1 MLEIAIVL
9 FALLSIANVVVM
21 IVYLRKKQKLQSA
34 LLERDDIERQIA
46 EQRKTLQELTDVL
59 ANRITESKKLDVEI
73 EKKRVQSNAEK
84 ARYDELLQNLTSAQ
98 STYSTLIEQAEQRYN
113 EELEELKRKNQEEI
127 DEANLMTQVAI
138 NKVNGQI
145 DDCQKLY
152 ASLVASYQVANKE
165 SDARRHVQISLATR
179 EDIDFMLN
187 YVSPRLKNP
196 TIISKLIWSEYF
208 QKPTNDMLD
217 YVLPSRDCAGIYK
230 ITNDE
235 TKEAYIGRSV
245 SVRKR
250 LTDHI
255 KSSLGIDT
263 IADQHVHQVMREKGI
278 WNFTFEL
285 IEECPREKLNE
296 REKYYIE
303 FFHTDQYGY
312 NQKAGG

>member
-9 FALLSIANVVVM
+9 FLVLSIVDI
-21 IVYLRKKQKLQSA
+21 IVIAAYLKKKHKLDEVDLDNQEKLNQQKKALEEVEQKLASCKQQNSA
-34 LLERDDIERQIA
+34 LDTEISNKLIQANAIQERYDTLTTNLAQI
-46 EQRKTLQELTDVL
+46 QGTYDVL
-59 ANRITESKKLDVEI
+59 VK
-73 EKKRVQSNAEK
+73 
-84 ARYDELLQNLTSAQ
+84 
-98 STYSTLIEQAEQRYN
+98 QAEQNYTA
-113 EELEELKRKNQEEI
+113 ELEELKRKNQEEI
-127 DEANLMTQVAI
+127 DEANLTTQIAI

-152 ASLVASYQVANKE
+152 ASLVASYQVANEE

-255 KSSLGIDT
+255 KSALGIDT

>member
-1 MLEIAIVL
+1 MLKIAIS
-9 FALLSIANVVVM
+9 LLSILFIINVVL
-21 IVYLRKKQKLQSA
+21 IVLYLKEKHELSKTNFYNQEEQNQQKKALEEIEQKIALSKQQNQALEVEINDKLVQVSA
-34 LLERDDIERQIA
+34 AQERYDTLTANLAQI
-46 EQRKTLQELTDVL
+46 QDTYDVL
-59 ANRITESKKLDVEI
+59 VK
-73 EKKRVQSNAEK
+73 
-84 ARYDELLQNLTSAQ
+84 
-98 STYSTLIEQAEQRYN
+98 QAEQNYVA
-113 EELEELKRKNQEEI
+113 ELEELKRKNKEEI
-127 DEANLMTQVAI
+127 DEANLITQVAI
-138 NKVNGQI
+138 NKINGQV

-152 ASLVASYQVANKE
+152 ASLISSYQIANEE
-165 SDARRHVQISLATR
+165 SDARRHVQISLTTR

-187 YVSPRLKNP
+187 YVSSRLKNP

-217 YVLPSRDCAGIYK
+217 FVLPSRDCAGIYK

-255 KSSLGIDT
+255 KSALGIDT

>member
-1 MLEIAIVL
+1 MLKIAIS
-9 FALLSIANVVVM
+9 LLSILFIVDVVL
-21 IVYLRKKQKLQSA
+21 IAFCLKEKHELSKTNFYNQEEQNQQKKA
-34 LLERDDIERQIA
+34 LE
-46 EQRKTLQELTDVL
+46 
-59 ANRITESKKLDVEI
+59 EI
-73 EKKRVQSNAEK
+73 EQKIALSKQQNQALDKEINNKLAQVSAAQE
-84 ARYDELLQNLTSAQ
+84 RYDTLTSNLAQ
-98 STYSTLIEQAEQRYN
+98 IQDTYDILVKQAEQNYVA
-113 EELEELKRKNQEEI
+113 ELEELKRKNKEEI
-127 DEANLMTQVAI
+127 DEANLITQVAI
-138 NKVNGQI
+138 NKINGQV

-152 ASLVASYQVANKE
+152 TSLISSYQIANEE
-165 SDARRHVQISLATR
+165 SDARRHVQISLTTR

-187 YVSPRLKNP
+187 YVSSRLKNP

-217 YVLPSRDCAGIYK
+217 FVLPSRDCAGIYK

-255 KSSLGIDT
+255 KSALGIDT

>member
-1 MLEIAIVL
+1 MLKIAIS
-9 FALLSIANVVVM
+9 LLSILFIIDVVL
-21 IVYLRKKQKLQSA
+21 IVLCLKEKHELSKTNFYNQEEQNQQEKALEEIKQKIALSKQQNQALEVEINDKLAQVSA
-34 LLERDDIERQIA
+34 AQERYDTLTSNLAQI
-46 EQRKTLQELTDVL
+46 QDTYDVL
-59 ANRITESKKLDVEI
+59 VK
-73 EKKRVQSNAEK
+73 
-84 ARYDELLQNLTSAQ
+84 
-98 STYSTLIEQAEQRYN
+98 QAEQNYAA
-113 EELEELKRKNQEEI
+113 ELEELKRKNKEEI
-127 DEANLMTQVAI
+127 DEANLITQVAI
-138 NKVNGQI
+138 NKINGQV

-152 ASLVASYQVANKE
+152 ASLISSYQIANEE
-165 SDARRHVQISLATR
+165 SDVRRHVQISLATR

-187 YVSPRLKNP
+187 YVSLRLKNP
-196 TIISKLIWSEYF
+196 AIISKLIWSEYF

-217 YVLPSRDCAGIYK
+217 FVLPSRDCAGIYK

-255 KSSLGIDT
+255 KSALGIDT

>member
-1 MLEIAIVL
+1 MLKITIS
-9 FALLSIANVVVM
+9 LLSILFIID
-21 IVYLRKKQKLQSA
+21 IVLIALYLKEKHELSKTNFYNQEEQNQQEKALEEIEQKIALSKQQNQALEVEINDKLAQVSA
-34 LLERDDIERQIA
+34 AQERYDTLTSNLAQI
-46 EQRKTLQELTDVL
+46 QDTYDVL
-59 ANRITESKKLDVEI
+59 VK
-73 EKKRVQSNAEK
+73 
-84 ARYDELLQNLTSAQ
+84 
-98 STYSTLIEQAEQRYN
+98 QAEQNYVA
-113 EELEELKRKNQEEI
+113 ELEELKRKNKEEI
-127 DEANLMTQVAI
+127 DEANLITQVAI
-138 NKVNGQI
+138 NKINGQV

-152 ASLVASYQVANKE
+152 ASLISSYQIANEE
-165 SDARRHVQISLATR
+165 SDVRRHVQISLTTR

-187 YVSPRLKNP
+187 YVSSRLKNP

-217 YVLPSRDCAGIYK
+217 FILPSRDCAGIYK

-255 KSSLGIDT
+255 KSALGIDT

>member
-1 MLEIAIVL
+1 MLKIAIS
-9 FALLSIANVVVM
+9 LLSILFIID
-21 IVYLRKKQKLQSA
+21 IVLIALCLKEKHELSKTNFYNQEEQNQQKKALEEIKQKIA
-34 LLERDDIERQIA
+34 LSKQQNQALE
-46 EQRKTLQELTDVL
+46 
-59 ANRITESKKLDVEI
+59 VEI
-73 EKKRVQSNAEK
+73 NDKLAQVSAAQE
-84 ARYDELLQNLTSAQ
+84 RYDTLTSNLAQ
-98 STYSTLIEQAEQRYN
+98 IQDTYDILIKQAEQNYVA
-113 EELEELKRKNQEEI
+113 ELEELKRKNKEEI
-127 DEANLMTQVAI
+127 DEANLITQVAI
-138 NKVNGQI
+138 NKINGQV

-152 ASLVASYQVANKE
+152 ASLISSYQIANEE
-165 SDARRHVQISLATR
+165 SDVRRHVQISLTTR

-187 YVSPRLKNP
+187 YVSSRLKNP

-217 YVLPSRDCAGIYK
+217 FVLPSRDCAGIYK

-255 KSSLGIDT
+255 KSALGIDT

>member
-1 MLEIAIVL
+1 MLKIAIS
-9 FALLSIANVVVM
+9 LLSILFIINVVL
-21 IVYLRKKQKLQSA
+21 IVLCLKEKHELSKTNFYNQEEQNQQKKALEEIKQKIA
-34 LLERDDIERQIA
+34 LNKQQNQALE
-46 EQRKTLQELTDVL
+46 
-59 ANRITESKKLDVEI
+59 VEI
-73 EKKRVQSNAEK
+73 NDKLAQVSAAQE
-84 ARYDELLQNLTSAQ
+84 RYDTLTSNLTQ
-98 STYSTLIEQAEQRYN
+98 IQDTYDILVKQAEQNYVA
-113 EELEELKRKNQEEI
+113 ELEELKRKNKEEI
-127 DEANLMTQVAI
+127 DEANLITQVAI
-138 NKVNGQI
+138 NKINGQV

-152 ASLVASYQVANKE
+152 ASLISSYQIANEE
-165 SDARRHVQISLATR
+165 SDARRHVQISFTTR

-187 YVSPRLKNP
+187 YVSSRLKNP

-217 YVLPSRDCAGIYK
+217 FVLPSRDCAGIYK

-255 KSSLGIDT
+255 KSALGIDT

>member
-1 MLEIAIVL
+1 MLEVAIVL
-9 FALLSIANVVVM
+9 FLVLSIADIVV
-21 IVYLRKKQKLQSA
+21 IAVYLKKKHKLDEIDLGNQERLNQQKKALEEVEQKLVSCKQQNYD
-34 LLERDDIERQIA
+34 LDIEISNKLIQASAIQERYDTLTTNLAQI
-46 EQRKTLQELTDVL
+46 QDTYDVL
-59 ANRITESKKLDVEI
+59 VK
-73 EKKRVQSNAEK
+73 
-84 ARYDELLQNLTSAQ
+84 
-98 STYSTLIEQAEQRYN
+98 QAEQNYTA
-113 EELEELKRKNQEEI
+113 ELEELKRKNQEEI
-127 DEANLMTQVAI
+127 DEANLTTQIAI

-152 ASLVASYQVANKE
+152 ASLVASYQVANEE

>member
-1 MLEIAIVL
+1 MLKIAIS
-9 FALLSIANVVVM
+9 LLSILFIINVVL
-21 IVYLRKKQKLQSA
+21 IVLCLKEKHELSKTNFYNQEEQNQQKKALEEIEQKIA
-34 LLERDDIERQIA
+34 LSKQQNQALEAEINDKLVQVNAAQERYDTLTANLTQI
-46 EQRKTLQELTDVL
+46 QDTYDVL
-59 ANRITESKKLDVEI
+59 VK
-73 EKKRVQSNAEK
+73 
-84 ARYDELLQNLTSAQ
+84 
-98 STYSTLIEQAEQRYN
+98 QAEQNYVA
-113 EELEELKRKNQEEI
+113 ELEELKRKNKEEI
-127 DEANLMTQVAI
+127 DEANLITQVAI
-138 NKVNGQI
+138 NKINGQV

-152 ASLVASYQVANKE
+152 ASLISSYQIANEE
-165 SDARRHVQISLATR
+165 SDARRHVQISLTTR

-187 YVSPRLKNP
+187 YVSSRLKNP

-217 YVLPSRDCAGIYK
+217 FVLPSRDCAGIYK

-255 KSSLGIDT
+255 KSALGIDT

>member
-1 MLEIAIVL
+1 MLNIAIVL
-9 FALLSIANVVVM
+9 FLVLSIADI
-21 IVYLRKKQKLQSA
+21 IVIAAYLKKKRELNQIDLSNQEKLNQQRKSLEEVEQKLASCKQQNYA
-34 LLERDDIERQIA
+34 LDTEISNKLVQVGAI
-46 EQRKTLQELTDVL
+46 QE
-59 ANRITESKKLDVEI
+59 
-73 EKKRVQSNAEK
+73 
-84 ARYDELLQNLTSAQ
+84 RYDTLTSNLAQ
-98 STYSTLIEQAEQRYN
+98 IQDTYDILVKQAEQNYVA
-113 EELEELKRKNQEEI
+113 ELEELKRKNKEEI
-127 DEANLMTQVAI
+127 DEANLITQVAI
-138 NKVNGQI
+138 NKINGQV

-152 ASLVASYQVANKE
+152 ASLISSYQIANE
-165 SDARRHVQISLATR
+165 ENDARRHVQISLTTR

-187 YVSPRLKNP
+187 YVSSRLKNP

-217 YVLPSRDCAGIYK
+217 FVLPSRDCAGIYK

-255 KSSLGIDT
+255 KSALGIDT

>member
-9 FALLSIANVVVM
+9 FLVLSIADI
-21 IVYLRKKQKLQSA
+21 IVIAAYLKKKRKLDEVDLDNQERLNQQKEALAEVEQKLASCKQQNSTLDTEISNKLIQASA
-34 LLERDDIERQIA
+34 IQERYDTLTTNLSQI
-46 EQRKTLQELTDVL
+46 QDTYDVL
-59 ANRITESKKLDVEI
+59 VK
-73 EKKRVQSNAEK
+73 
-84 ARYDELLQNLTSAQ
+84 
-98 STYSTLIEQAEQRYN
+98 QAEQNYVA
-113 EELEELKRKNQEEI
+113 ELEELKRKNQEEI
-127 DEANLMTQVAI
+127 DEANLATQVVI
-138 NKVNGQI
+138 NRVNGQI

-152 ASLVASYQVANKE
+152 ASLVASYQVANEE

>member
-9 FALLSIANVVVM
+9 FLVLSIADIVV
-21 IVYLRKKQKLQSA
+21 IAAYLKKKRKLDEVDLDNQERLNQQKKALEEVEQKLASCKQQNYTLDTEISNKLIQASA
-34 LLERDDIERQIA
+34 IQERYDTLTTNLSQI
-46 EQRKTLQELTDVL
+46 QDTYDVL
-59 ANRITESKKLDVEI
+59 VK
-73 EKKRVQSNAEK
+73 
-84 ARYDELLQNLTSAQ
+84 
-98 STYSTLIEQAEQRYN
+98 QAEQNYAA
-113 EELEELKRKNQEEI
+113 ELEELKRKNQEEI

-138 NKVNGQI
+138 NRVNGQI

-152 ASLVASYQVANKE
+152 ASLVASYQVANEE

>member
-1 MLEIAIVL
+1 MLKITIS
-9 FALLSIANVVVM
+9 LLSILFIID
-21 IVYLRKKQKLQSA
+21 IVLIALYLKEKHELSKTNFYNQEEQNQQEKALEEIEQKIALSKQQNQALEVEINDKLAQVSA
-34 LLERDDIERQIA
+34 AQERYDTLTSNLAQI
-46 EQRKTLQELTDVL
+46 QDTYDVL
-59 ANRITESKKLDVEI
+59 VK
-73 EKKRVQSNAEK
+73 
-84 ARYDELLQNLTSAQ
+84 
-98 STYSTLIEQAEQRYN
+98 QAEQNYVA
-113 EELEELKRKNQEEI
+113 ELEELKRKNKEEI
-127 DEANLMTQVAI
+127 DEANLITQVAI
-138 NKVNGQI
+138 NKINGQV

-152 ASLVASYQVANKE
+152 ASLISSYQIANEE
-165 SDARRHVQISLATR
+165 SDVRRHVQISLTTR

-187 YVSPRLKNP
+187 YVSSRLKNP

-217 YVLPSRDCAGIYK
+217 FVLPSRDCAGIYK

-255 KSSLGIDT
+255 KSALGIDT

>member
-1 MLEIAIVL
+1 MLKIAIS
-9 FALLSIANVVVM
+9 LLSILFIIDVVL
-21 IVYLRKKQKLQSA
+21 IALCLKEKHELSKTNFYNQEEQNQQEKALEEIEQKIALSKQQNQALEVEINDKLAQVSA
-34 LLERDDIERQIA
+34 AQERYDTLTSNLAQI
-46 EQRKTLQELTDVL
+46 QDTYDVL
-59 ANRITESKKLDVEI
+59 VK
-73 EKKRVQSNAEK
+73 
-84 ARYDELLQNLTSAQ
+84 
-98 STYSTLIEQAEQRYN
+98 QAEQNYVA
-113 EELEELKRKNQEEI
+113 ELEELKRKNKEEI
-127 DEANLMTQVAI
+127 DEANLITQVAI
-138 NKVNGQI
+138 NKINGQV

-152 ASLVASYQVANKE
+152 ASLISSYQIANEE
-165 SDARRHVQISLATR
+165 SDVRRHVQISLTTR

-187 YVSPRLKNP
+187 YVSSRLKNP

-217 YVLPSRDCAGIYK
+217 FILPSRDCAGIYK

-255 KSSLGIDT
+255 KSALGIDT

>member
-9 FALLSIANVVVM
+9 FLVLSIVNI
-21 IVYLRKKQKLQSA
+21 IVIAAYLKKKHKLDEVDLDNQEKLNQQKKALEEVEQKLASCKQQNYTLDTEISNKLIQA
-34 LLERDDIERQIA
+34 NAIQERYDTLTTNLSQI
-46 EQRKTLQELTDVL
+46 QNTYDVL
-59 ANRITESKKLDVEI
+59 VK
-73 EKKRVQSNAEK
+73 
-84 ARYDELLQNLTSAQ
+84 
-98 STYSTLIEQAEQRYN
+98 QAEQNYAA
-113 EELEELKRKNQEEI
+113 ELEELKRKNQEEI
-127 DEANLMTQVAI
+127 DEANLTTQITI

-152 ASLVASYQVANKE
+152 ASLVASYQIANEE

-196 TIISKLIWSEYF
+196 AIISKLIWSEYF

-263 IADQHVHQVMREKGI
+263 IADQHVHRVMREKGI

-285 IEECPREKLNE
+285 IEECAREKLNE

>member
-1 MLEIAIVL
+1 MLKIAIS
-9 FALLSIANVVVM
+9 LLSILFIIDVVLIVLCLKEKRKLSKTNFYNQEEQNQQKKALEEIEQKIALSKQQNQALEAEINDKLVQVNAAQERYDTLTAN
-21 IVYLRKKQKLQSA
+21 LT
-34 LLERDDIERQIA
+34 QI
-46 EQRKTLQELTDVL
+46 QDTYDVL
-59 ANRITESKKLDVEI
+59 VK
-73 EKKRVQSNAEK
+73 
-84 ARYDELLQNLTSAQ
+84 
-98 STYSTLIEQAEQRYN
+98 QAEQNYVA
-113 EELEELKRKNQEEI
+113 ELEELKRKNKEEI
-127 DEANLMTQVAI
+127 DEANLITQVAI
-138 NKVNGQI
+138 NKINGQV

-152 ASLVASYQVANKE
+152 ASLISSYQIANEE
-165 SDARRHVQISLATR
+165 SDARRHVQISLTTR

-217 YVLPSRDCAGIYK
+217 FVLPSRDCAGIYK

-255 KSSLGIDT
+255 KSALGIDT

>member
-1 MLEIAIVL
+1 MLKIAIVL
-9 FALLSIANVVVM
+9 FLVLSIADI
-21 IVYLRKKQKLQSA
+21 IVIAAYLKKKRELNQIDLSNQEKLNQQRKSLEEVEQKLASCKQQNYA
-34 LLERDDIERQIA
+34 LDTEISNKLVQVGAI
-46 EQRKTLQELTDVL
+46 QE
-59 ANRITESKKLDVEI
+59 
-73 EKKRVQSNAEK
+73 
-84 ARYDELLQNLTSAQ
+84 RYDTLTTNLAQ
-98 STYSTLIEQAEQRYN
+98 IQDTYDTLVKQAEQNYVA
-113 EELEELKRKNQEEI
+113 ELEELKRKNKEEI
-127 DEANLMTQVAI
+127 DEANLITQVAI
-138 NKVNGQI
+138 NKINEQV

-152 ASLVASYQVANKE
+152 ASLISSYQIANEE
-165 SDARRHVQISLATR
+165 SDARRHVQISLTTR

-187 YVSPRLKNP
+187 YVSSRLKNP

-217 YVLPSRDCAGIYK
+217 FVLPSRDCAGIYK

-255 KSSLGIDT
+255 KSALGIDT

>member
-9 FALLSIANVVVM
+9 FLVLSIADI
-21 IVYLRKKQKLQSA
+21 IVIAAYLKKKRKLDEVDLSNQERLNQQKKALAEVEQKLASCKQQNYALDAEISNKLIQASA
-34 LLERDDIERQIA
+34 IQERYDTLTTNLSQI
-46 EQRKTLQELTDVL
+46 QNTYDVL
-59 ANRITESKKLDVEI
+59 IK
-73 EKKRVQSNAEK
+73 
-84 ARYDELLQNLTSAQ
+84 
-98 STYSTLIEQAEQRYN
+98 QAEQNYAA
-113 EELEELKRKNQEEI
+113 ELEELKRKNQEEI
-127 DEANLMTQVAI
+127 DEANLITQVAI

-152 ASLVASYQVANKE
+152 ASLVASYQIANEE

-303 FFHTDQYGY
+303 FFNTDQYGY

>member
-1 MLEIAIVL
+1 MLKIAIS
-9 FALLSIANVVVM
+9 LLSILFIIDVVL
-21 IVYLRKKQKLQSA
+21 IVLCLKEKHELSKTNFYNQEEQNQQEKTLEEIKQKIALSKQQNQALEVEINDKLAQVSA
-34 LLERDDIERQIA
+34 AQERYDTLTSNLAQI
-46 EQRKTLQELTDVL
+46 QDTYDVL
-59 ANRITESKKLDVEI
+59 VK
-73 EKKRVQSNAEK
+73 
-84 ARYDELLQNLTSAQ
+84 
-98 STYSTLIEQAEQRYN
+98 QAEQNYVA
-113 EELEELKRKNQEEI
+113 ELEELKRKNKEEI
-127 DEANLMTQVAI
+127 DEANLITQVAI
-138 NKVNGQI
+138 NKINGQV

-152 ASLVASYQVANKE
+152 ASLISSYQIANEE
-165 SDARRHVQISLATR
+165 SDARRHVQISLTTR

-187 YVSPRLKNP
+187 YVSSRLKNP

-217 YVLPSRDCAGIYK
+217 FVLPSRDCAGIYK

-255 KSSLGIDT
+255 KSALGIDT

>member
-9 FALLSIANVVVM
+9 FLVLSIVNIVV
-21 IVYLRKKQKLQSA
+21 IATYLKKKRKLDEVDLSNQEKLNQQKKALEEVEQKLASCKQQNYTLDTEISNKLIQVSA
-34 LLERDDIERQIA
+34 IQERYDTLTTNLSQI
-46 EQRKTLQELTDVL
+46 QDTYDVL
-59 ANRITESKKLDVEI
+59 VKQAK
-73 EKKRVQSNAEK
+73 
-84 ARYDELLQNLTSAQ
+84 QNYA
-98 STYSTLIEQAEQRYN
+98 A
-113 EELEELKRKNQEEI
+113 ELEELKRKNQEEI
-127 DEANLMTQVAI
+127 DEANLTTQIAI

-145 DDCQKLY
+145 DDYQKLY
-152 ASLVASYQVANKE
+152 ASLVASYQVANEE

-285 IEECPREKLNE
+285 IEECQREKLNE

>member
-1 MLEIAIVL
+1 MLKIAIVL
-9 FALLSIANVVVM
+9 LSILFIIDAVLIVLCLKEKHKLSEANF
-21 IVYLRKKQKLQSA
+21 YNQEEQNQQK
-34 LLERDDIERQIA
+34 
-46 EQRKTLQELTDVL
+46 KTLEEIEQKIALSKQQSQALEIEINDKLVQVNAAQERYDTLTANLTQIQDTYDVL
-59 ANRITESKKLDVEI
+59 IK
-73 EKKRVQSNAEK
+73 
-84 ARYDELLQNLTSAQ
+84 
-98 STYSTLIEQAEQRYN
+98 QAEQNYTT
-113 EELEELKRKNQEEI
+113 ELEELKRKNKEEI
-127 DEANLMTQVAI
+127 DEANLITQVAI
-138 NKVNGQI
+138 NKINGQV

-152 ASLVASYQVANKE
+152 ASLIASYQVANEE
-165 SDARRHVQISLATR
+165 SDARRHVQISLTTR

-187 YVSPRLKNP
+187 YVSSRLKNP

-217 YVLPSRDCAGIYK
+217 FVLPSRDCAGIYK

-255 KSSLGIDT
+255 KSALGIDT

>member
-9 FALLSIANVVVM
+9 FLVLSIADVVV
-21 IVYLRKKQKLQSA
+21 IAAYLKKKHKLDEIDLGNQERLNQQKKALEEVEQKLASCKQQNCELDAEISNKLA
-34 LLERDDIERQIA
+34 QANTIQERYNTLTMNLSQI
-46 EQRKTLQELTDVL
+46 QDTYDVL
-59 ANRITESKKLDVEI
+59 VK
-73 EKKRVQSNAEK
+73 
-84 ARYDELLQNLTSAQ
+84 
-98 STYSTLIEQAEQRYN
+98 QAEQNYTA
-113 EELEELKRKNQEEI
+113 ELEELKRKNQEEI
-127 DEANLMTQVAI
+127 DEANLATQVAI

-152 ASLVASYQVANKE
+152 ASLIASYQVANEE
-165 SDARRHVQISLATR
+165 SDTRRHVQISLATR

-187 YVSPRLKNP
+187 YVSSRLKNP

-285 IEECPREKLNE
+285 IEECAREKLNE

>member
-9 FALLSIANVVVM
+9 FLVLSIVNI
-21 IVYLRKKQKLQSA
+21 IVIAAYLKKKRKLDEVDLDNQERLNQQKKALEEVEQKLASCKQQNYTLDTEISNKLIQVSA
-34 LLERDDIERQIA
+34 IQERYDTLTTNLSQI
-46 EQRKTLQELTDVL
+46 QNTYDVL
-59 ANRITESKKLDVEI
+59 VK
-73 EKKRVQSNAEK
+73 
-84 ARYDELLQNLTSAQ
+84 
-98 STYSTLIEQAEQRYN
+98 QAEQNYAA
-113 EELEELKRKNQEEI
+113 ELEELKRKNQEEI
-127 DEANLMTQVAI
+127 DEANLTTQITI

-152 ASLVASYQVANKE
+152 ASLVASYQVANEE

-285 IEECPREKLNE
+285 IEECAREKLNE

>member
-1 MLEIAIVL
+1 MLKIAIS
-9 FALLSIANVVVM
+9 LLSILFIIDVVLIVLCLKEKRKLSKTNFYNQEEQNQQKKALEEIEQKIALSKQQNQALEAEINDKLVQVNAAQERYDTLTAN
-21 IVYLRKKQKLQSA
+21 LT
-34 LLERDDIERQIA
+34 QI
-46 EQRKTLQELTDVL
+46 QDTYDVL
-59 ANRITESKKLDVEI
+59 VK
-73 EKKRVQSNAEK
+73 
-84 ARYDELLQNLTSAQ
+84 
-98 STYSTLIEQAEQRYN
+98 QAEQNYAA
-113 EELEELKRKNQEEI
+113 ELEELKRKNKEEI
-127 DEANLMTQVAI
+127 DEANLITQVAI
-138 NKVNGQI
+138 NKINGQV

-152 ASLVASYQVANKE
+152 ASLISSYQIANEE
-165 SDARRHVQISLATR
+165 SDARRHVQISLTTR

-187 YVSPRLKNP
+187 YVSSRLKNP

-217 YVLPSRDCAGIYK
+217 FVLPSRDCAGIYK

-255 KSSLGIDT
+255 KSALGIDT

>member
-1 MLEIAIVL
+1 MLKIAIS
-9 FALLSIANVVVM
+9 LLSILFIIG
-21 IVYLRKKQKLQSA
+21 IVLIALCLKEKHELSKTNFYNQEEQNQQEKALEEIEQKIALSKQQNQA
-34 LLERDDIERQIA
+34 LE
-46 EQRKTLQELTDVL
+46 
-59 ANRITESKKLDVEI
+59 VEI
-73 EKKRVQSNAEK
+73 NDKLAQVSAAQE
-84 ARYDELLQNLTSAQ
+84 RYDTLTSNLAQ
-98 STYSTLIEQAEQRYN
+98 IQDTYDILVKQAEQNYVA
-113 EELEELKRKNQEEI
+113 ELEELKRKNKEEI
-127 DEANLMTQVAI
+127 DEANLITQVAI
-138 NKVNGQI
+138 NKINGQV

-152 ASLVASYQVANKE
+152 ASLISSYQIANEE
-165 SDARRHVQISLATR
+165 SDARRHVQISLTTR

-187 YVSPRLKNP
+187 YVSSRLKNP

-217 YVLPSRDCAGIYK
+217 FVLPSRDCAGIYK

-255 KSSLGIDT
+255 KSALGIDT

>member
-1 MLEIAIVL
+1 MLKIAIS
-9 FALLSIANVVVM
+9 LLSILFIIDVVL
-21 IVYLRKKQKLQSA
+21 IVLCLKEKHELSKTNFYNQEEQNQQKKALEEIEQKIALNKQQNQALEVEINDKLAQVSA
-34 LLERDDIERQIA
+34 AQERYDTLTSNLVQI
-46 EQRKTLQELTDVL
+46 QDTYDVL
-59 ANRITESKKLDVEI
+59 VK
-73 EKKRVQSNAEK
+73 
-84 ARYDELLQNLTSAQ
+84 
-98 STYSTLIEQAEQRYN
+98 QAEQNYVA
-113 EELEELKRKNQEEI
+113 ELEELKRKNKEEI
-127 DEANLMTQVAI
+127 DETNLITQVAI
-138 NKVNGQI
+138 NKINEQV

-152 ASLVASYQVANKE
+152 ASLISSYQIANEE
-165 SDARRHVQISLATR
+165 SDARRHVQISLTTR

-187 YVSPRLKNP
+187 YVSSRLKNP

-217 YVLPSRDCAGIYK
+217 FVLPSRDCAGIYK

-255 KSSLGIDT
+255 KSALGIDT

>member
-1 MLEIAIVL
+1 MLKIAIS
-9 FALLSIANVVVM
+9 LLSILFIID
-21 IVYLRKKQKLQSA
+21 IVLIALCLKEKHELSKTNFYNQEEQNQQKKALEEIEQKIALSKQQNQALEVEINDKLARVSA
-34 LLERDDIERQIA
+34 AQERYDTLTSNLAQI
-46 EQRKTLQELTDVL
+46 QDTYDVL
-59 ANRITESKKLDVEI
+59 VK
-73 EKKRVQSNAEK
+73 
-84 ARYDELLQNLTSAQ
+84 
-98 STYSTLIEQAEQRYN
+98 QAEQNYVA
-113 EELEELKRKNQEEI
+113 ELEELKRKNKEEI
-127 DEANLMTQVAI
+127 DEANLITQVAI
-138 NKVNGQI
+138 NKINGQV

-152 ASLVASYQVANKE
+152 ASLISSYQIANEE
-165 SDARRHVQISLATR
+165 SDVRRHVQISLTTR

-187 YVSPRLKNP
+187 YVSSRLKNP

-217 YVLPSRDCAGIYK
+217 FVLPSRDCAGIYK

-255 KSSLGIDT
+255 KSALGIDT

>member
-9 FALLSIANVVVM
+9 FLVLSIADI
-21 IVYLRKKQKLQSA
+21 IVIAAYLKKKRKLDEVDLDNQERLNQQKEALAEVEQKLASCKQQNCA
-34 LLERDDIERQIA
+34 LDIEISNKLIQANAIQERYDTLTTNLSQI
-46 EQRKTLQELTDVL
+46 QNTYDVL
-59 ANRITESKKLDVEI
+59 VK
-73 EKKRVQSNAEK
+73 
-84 ARYDELLQNLTSAQ
+84 
-98 STYSTLIEQAEQRYN
+98 QAEQNYAA
-113 EELEELKRKNQEEI
+113 ELEELKRKNQEEI

-138 NKVNGQI
+138 NRVNGQI

-152 ASLVASYQVANKE
+152 ASLVASYQVANEE

-263 IADQHVHQVMREKGI
+263 IANQHVHQVMREKGI

>member
-9 FALLSIANVVVM
+9 FLVLSIADV
-21 IVYLRKKQKLQSA
+21 IVIAAYLKKKHKLDEIDLGNQEKLNQQKKALEEVEQKLASYKQQNYELDTEISNKLVQA
-34 LLERDDIERQIA
+34 NTIQERYNTLTMNLSQI
-46 EQRKTLQELTDVL
+46 QDTYDVL
-59 ANRITESKKLDVEI
+59 VK
-73 EKKRVQSNAEK
+73 
-84 ARYDELLQNLTSAQ
+84 
-98 STYSTLIEQAEQRYN
+98 QAEQNYAA
-113 EELEELKRKNQEEI
+113 ELEELKRKNQEEI
-127 DEANLMTQVAI
+127 DEANLITQVAI

-145 DDCQKLY
+145 DECQKLY
-152 ASLVASYQVANKE
+152 ASLIASYQVANEE

>member
-1 MLEIAIVL
+1 MLKIAVV
-9 FALLSIANVVVM
+9 LLSILFIIDAVLIVLCLKEKRKLSEANF
-21 IVYLRKKQKLQSA
+21 YNQEEQNQQKKALEEIEQKIALSKQQSQA
-34 LLERDDIERQIA
+34 LEIEINDKLVQVNAAQERYDTLTANLTQI
-46 EQRKTLQELTDVL
+46 QDTYDVL
-59 ANRITESKKLDVEI
+59 IK
-73 EKKRVQSNAEK
+73 
-84 ARYDELLQNLTSAQ
+84 
-98 STYSTLIEQAEQRYN
+98 QAEQNYTT
-113 EELEELKRKNQEEI
+113 ELEELKRKNKEEI
-127 DEANLMTQVAI
+127 DEANLITQVAI
-138 NKVNGQI
+138 NKINGQV

-152 ASLVASYQVANKE
+152 ASLISSYQIANEE
-165 SDARRHVQISLATR
+165 SDARRHVQISLTTR

-187 YVSPRLKNP
+187 YVSSRLKNP

-217 YVLPSRDCAGIYK
+217 FVLPSRDCAGIYK

-255 KSSLGIDT
+255 KSALGIDT

>member
-1 MLEIAIVL
+1 MLKIAVV
-9 FALLSIANVVVM
+9 LLSILFIIDAVLIVLCLKEKHKLSEANF
-21 IVYLRKKQKLQSA
+21 YNQEEQNQQKKALEEIEQKIALSKQQSQA
-34 LLERDDIERQIA
+34 LEIEINDKLVQVNAAQERYDTLTANLTQI
-46 EQRKTLQELTDVL
+46 QDTYDVL
-59 ANRITESKKLDVEI
+59 IK
-73 EKKRVQSNAEK
+73 
-84 ARYDELLQNLTSAQ
+84 
-98 STYSTLIEQAEQRYN
+98 QAEQNYAT
-113 EELEELKRKNQEEI
+113 ELEELKRKNKEEI
-127 DEANLMTQVAI
+127 DEANLITQVAI
-138 NKVNGQI
+138 NKINGQV

-152 ASLVASYQVANKE
+152 ASLIASYQVANEE
-165 SDARRHVQISLATR
+165 SDARRHVQISLTTR

-187 YVSPRLKNP
+187 YVSSRLKNP

-217 YVLPSRDCAGIYK
+217 FVLPSHDCAGIYK

-255 KSSLGIDT
+255 KSALGIDT

>member
-9 FALLSIANVVVM
+9 FLVLSIVNI
-21 IVYLRKKQKLQSA
+21 IVIAAYLKKKRKLDEVDLDNQERLNQQKKALAEVEQKLASCKQQNCALDAEISNKLIQASA
-34 LLERDDIERQIA
+34 I
-46 EQRKTLQELTDVL
+46 QE
-59 ANRITESKKLDVEI
+59 
-73 EKKRVQSNAEK
+73 
-84 ARYDELLQNLTSAQ
+84 RYDTLTTNLSQIQN
-98 STYSTLIEQAEQRYN
+98 TYDILVKQAEQNYAA
-113 EELEELKRKNQEEI
+113 ELEELKRKNQEEI

-152 ASLVASYQVANKE
+152 ASLVASYQVANEE

>member
-1 MLEIAIVL
+1 MLKIAIS
-9 FALLSIANVVVM
+9 LLSILFIINVVL
-21 IVYLRKKQKLQSA
+21 IVLCLKEKRKLSKTNFYNQEEQNQQKKALEEIEQKIALSKQQNQALEAEINDKLVQVNA
-34 LLERDDIERQIA
+34 AQERYDTLTANLTQI
-46 EQRKTLQELTDVL
+46 QDTYDVL
-59 ANRITESKKLDVEI
+59 VK
-73 EKKRVQSNAEK
+73 
-84 ARYDELLQNLTSAQ
+84 
-98 STYSTLIEQAEQRYN
+98 QAEQNYVA
-113 EELEELKRKNQEEI
+113 ELEELKRKNKEEI
-127 DEANLMTQVAI
+127 DEANLITQVAI
-138 NKVNGQI
+138 NKINGQV

-152 ASLVASYQVANKE
+152 ASLISSYQIANEE

-187 YVSPRLKNP
+187 YVSSRLKNP

-217 YVLPSRDCAGIYK
+217 FVLPSRDCAGIYK

-255 KSSLGIDT
+255 KSALGIDT

>member
-1 MLEIAIVL
+1 MLKIAIS
-9 FALLSIANVVVM
+9 LLSILFIINVVL
-21 IVYLRKKQKLQSA
+21 IVLCLKEKHELSKTNFYNQEEQNQQEKALEEIKQKIALNKQQNQALEVEINNKLAQVSA
-34 LLERDDIERQIA
+34 AQERYDTLTSNLAQI
-46 EQRKTLQELTDVL
+46 QDTYDVL
-59 ANRITESKKLDVEI
+59 VK
-73 EKKRVQSNAEK
+73 
-84 ARYDELLQNLTSAQ
+84 
-98 STYSTLIEQAEQRYN
+98 QAEQNYVA
-113 EELEELKRKNQEEI
+113 ELEELKRKNKEEI
-127 DEANLMTQVAI
+127 DEANLITQVAI
-138 NKVNGQI
+138 NKINGQV

-152 ASLVASYQVANKE
+152 ASLISSYQIANEE
-165 SDARRHVQISLATR
+165 SDARRHVQISLTTR

-187 YVSPRLKNP
+187 YVSSRLKNP

-217 YVLPSRDCAGIYK
+217 FVLPSRDCAGIYK

-255 KSSLGIDT
+255 KSALGIDT

>member
-1 MLEIAIVL
+1 MLKIAIVL
-9 FALLSIANVVVM
+9 FLVLSIADI
-21 IVYLRKKQKLQSA
+21 IVIAAYLKKKRELNQIDLSNQEKLNQQRKSLEEVEQKLASCKQQNYA
-34 LLERDDIERQIA
+34 LDTEISNKLVQVGAI
-46 EQRKTLQELTDVL
+46 QE
-59 ANRITESKKLDVEI
+59 
-73 EKKRVQSNAEK
+73 
-84 ARYDELLQNLTSAQ
+84 RYDTLTANLAQ
-98 STYSTLIEQAEQRYN
+98 IQDTYDTLVKQAEQNYVA
-113 EELEELKRKNQEEI
+113 ELEELKRKNKEEI
-127 DEANLMTQVAI
+127 DEANLITQVAI
-138 NKVNGQI
+138 NKINEQV

-152 ASLVASYQVANKE
+152 ASLISSYQIANEE
-165 SDARRHVQISLATR
+165 SDARRHVQISLTTR

-187 YVSPRLKNP
+187 YVSSRLKNP

-217 YVLPSRDCAGIYK
+217 FVLPSRDCAGIYK

-255 KSSLGIDT
+255 KSALGIDT

>member
-1 MLEIAIVL
+1 MLKIAIS
-9 FALLSIANVVVM
+9 LLSILFIID
-21 IVYLRKKQKLQSA
+21 IVLIALCLKEKHELSKTNFYNQEEQNEQKKALEEIEQKIALSKQQNQALEVEINNKLAQVSA
-34 LLERDDIERQIA
+34 AQERYDTLTSNLTQI
-46 EQRKTLQELTDVL
+46 QDTYDVL
-59 ANRITESKKLDVEI
+59 VK
-73 EKKRVQSNAEK
+73 
-84 ARYDELLQNLTSAQ
+84 
-98 STYSTLIEQAEQRYN
+98 QAEQNYVA
-113 EELEELKRKNQEEI
+113 ELEELKRKNKEEI
-127 DEANLMTQVAI
+127 DETNLITQVAI
-138 NKVNGQI
+138 NKINEQV

-152 ASLVASYQVANKE
+152 ASLISSYQIANEE
-165 SDARRHVQISLATR
+165 SDARRHVQISLTTR

-187 YVSPRLKNP
+187 YVSSRLKNP

-217 YVLPSRDCAGIYK
+217 FVLPSRDCAGIYK

-255 KSSLGIDT
+255 KSALGIDT

>member
-9 FALLSIANVVVM
+9 FLVLSTVNIIVIAAYLKKKRKLDEIDLGNQEKLNQQKKALEEVE
-21 IVYLRKKQKLQSA
+21 QKLASCKQQNYTLDTEISNKLIQVSA
-34 LLERDDIERQIA
+34 IQERYDTLTTNLSQI
-46 EQRKTLQELTDVL
+46 QNTYDVL
-59 ANRITESKKLDVEI
+59 VK
-73 EKKRVQSNAEK
+73 
-84 ARYDELLQNLTSAQ
+84 
-98 STYSTLIEQAEQRYN
+98 QAEQNYAA
-113 EELEELKRKNQEEI
+113 ELEELKRKNQEEI
-127 DEANLMTQVAI
+127 DEANLITQVAI

-152 ASLVASYQVANKE
+152 ASLVASYQVANEE

-263 IADQHVHQVMREKGI
+263 IADQHIHQVMREKGI

>member
-9 FALLSIANVVVM
+9 FLVLSIADIVV
-21 IVYLRKKQKLQSA
+21 IVAYLKKKRKLDEVDLGNQERLNQQKKALEEVEQKLASCKQQNYTLDTEINNKLIQA
-34 LLERDDIERQIA
+34 NAIQERYDTLTTNLAQI
-46 EQRKTLQELTDVL
+46 QDTYDVL
-59 ANRITESKKLDVEI
+59 VK
-73 EKKRVQSNAEK
+73 
-84 ARYDELLQNLTSAQ
+84 
-98 STYSTLIEQAEQRYN
+98 QAEQNYTA
-113 EELEELKRKNQEEI
+113 ELEELKRKNQEEI
-127 DEANLMTQVAI
+127 DEANLITQVAI

-152 ASLVASYQVANKE
+152 ASLVASYQVANEE

>member
-9 FALLSIANVVVM
+9 FLILSIVDI
-21 IVYLRKKQKLQSA
+21 IVITAYLKKRRKLDEVDLGNQERLNQQKKALEEVEQKLASCKQQNCTLDTEISNKLIQVSA
-34 LLERDDIERQIA
+34 IQERYDTLTTNLAQI
-46 EQRKTLQELTDVL
+46 QDTYDVL
-59 ANRITESKKLDVEI
+59 VK
-73 EKKRVQSNAEK
+73 
-84 ARYDELLQNLTSAQ
+84 
-98 STYSTLIEQAEQRYN
+98 QAEQNYAA
-113 EELEELKRKNQEEI
+113 ELEELKRKNQEEI
-127 DEANLMTQVAI
+127 DEANLTTQITI
-138 NKVNGQI
+138 NRVNGQI

-255 KSSLGIDT
+255 KNSLGIDT

>member
-9 FALLSIANVVVM
+9 FLVLSIADV
-21 IVYLRKKQKLQSA
+21 IVIAAYLRKKRKLDEVDLDNQERLNQQKKALAEVEQKLASCKQQNYELDAEISNKLIQASA
-34 LLERDDIERQIA
+34 IQERYDTLTTNLSQI
-46 EQRKTLQELTDVL
+46 QDTYDVL
-59 ANRITESKKLDVEI
+59 VK
-73 EKKRVQSNAEK
+73 
-84 ARYDELLQNLTSAQ
+84 
-98 STYSTLIEQAEQRYN
+98 QAEQNYAA
-113 EELEELKRKNQEEI
+113 ELEELKRKNQEEI
-127 DEANLMTQVAI
+127 DEANLITQVAI

-152 ASLVASYQVANKE
+152 ASLVASYQVANEE